1 MYTLYY
7 LQILNYVYIHV
18 CTIVH
23 VHVLNLSIHVG
34 VYACSA
40 INEVSESPATQN
52 LFGDDELLYCGEYY
66 IHCMYMYMYIVIK
79 STKIFLIKHVHVHLL
94 R

>member
-7 LQILNYVYIHV
+7 VQILNYVYIHV

-40 INEVSESPATQN
+40 INEVSQSPATQN

-66 IHCMYMYMYIVIK
+66 TLY
-79 STKIFLIKHVHVHLL
+79 VHVQVHSHRVNQNILN
-94 R
+94 